1 MWPQTWWTCFVT
13 FIIYSLYTFPES
25 GINSA
30 QPTATPHSHLSSSFG
45 SPGEVFPA
53 SAPDRLT
60 HLEASAHCA
69 SVGGQLAT
77 VGQLY
82 LAWRSGLD
90 HCEPGWLSDG
100 SVRFSVSAPRS
111 DCAGGEAG
119 VRTVPPAE
127 LSNGSARFDAFCY
140 HGTECVMW
148 HSHVFLQL
156 LLCWDYFIDLEMQR
170 GFDHVVNYDEYV
182 KIYSII
188 FLTTSVTFLIQ
199 QMPFIFHLGNKEI
212 LFFTSIIIIMF

>member
-1 MWPQTWWTCFVT
+1 MTLIQLNPQAICPAKP
-13 FIIYSLYTFPES
+13 LL
-25 GINSA
+25 
-30 QPTATPHSHLSSSFG
+30 HLSSSFG
-45 SPGEVFPA
+45 SPGEVLPA

-100 SVRFSVSAPRS
+100 SVRFSVSALRS
-111 DCAGGEAG
+111 ECAGGEAG

-127 LSNGSARFDAFCY
+127 LSNGTARFDAFCY
-140 HGTECVMW
+140 HGTQSCVTAA
-148 HSHVFLQL
+148 LT
-156 LLCWDYFIDLEMQR
+156 LLCLFYWSGDAV
-170 GFDHVVNYDEYV
+170 GFYHVVNHDV
-182 KIYSII
+182 SVMLNIYSVLHHV
-188 FLTTSVTFLIQ
+188 FNNFSVAFLIQ
-199 QMPFIFHLGNKEI
+199 QMPFSFH
-212 LFFTSIIIIMF
+212 FFKPIIIIIF